1 MTLWKEQKMIEWIL
15 ERFNEGVSGDN
26 YERVRKEENIES
38 LFLCFTCDCVWA
50 MGKECKYLV
59 AYYYQNFPR
68 YGKNK
73 KECPHC
79 VEKNGAVR

>member
-26 YERVRKEENIES
+26 YQKVIPRERIES
-38 LFLCFTCDCVWA
+38 LFLCYTCKYVWA
-50 MGKECKYLV
+50 MGKEGKYLV
-59 AYYYQNFPR
+59 AYYYRNFPK
-68 YGKNK
+68 YGKTK

-79 VEKNGAVR
+79 AEKNGVV